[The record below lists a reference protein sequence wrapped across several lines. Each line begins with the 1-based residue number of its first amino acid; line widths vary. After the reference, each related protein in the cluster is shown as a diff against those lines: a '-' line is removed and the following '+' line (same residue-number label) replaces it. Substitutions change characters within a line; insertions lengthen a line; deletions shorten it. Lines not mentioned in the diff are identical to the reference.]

1 MVPKAAFWQCPE
13 TLFDILKTLFY
24 EGAFSK
30 FSTTKNVRKISTE
43 LKATVDSS
51 IARVNNVDN
60 H

>member
-13 TLFDILKTLFY
+13 TLFDIFKTLFY

-30 FSTTKNVRKISTE
+30 SSPKKTVRKISTE
-43 LKATVDSS
+43 LKAPVNSS
-51 IARVNNVDN
+51 IARVKNVDN